1 MDTADHTV
9 VAAGPQA
16 PEPRQEASG
25 SAEPT
30 VPARYRRTVVTNYLY
45 AASLIAVAVGVTP
58 VLVRTLGKTEFGIW
72 VLAGS
77 LALYLE
83 LLEFGFG
90 GATVKK
96 IAELDAIGTRNEL
109 RQATATA
116 FWILAIPGLFALA
129 LGVVIS
135 IFFSSIFDIP
145 PELETAALVLCLL
158 ITFDLALS
166 IPSDTFGGVLIGLQ
180 RYDLLNTTLLT
191 VVLAQAG
198 GWVIVLALGGGLIE
212 LAIVTVAIALLGQA
226 WRFFLAR
233 RLIGGPLLSPRLF
246 KRRLVRPLAGMSIWF
261 SLSEIATVVTI
272 RLDPVVVGIVVG
284 VPEAA
289 VYAVGQK
296 LALACT
302 QLVNPLTDGFFPLSS
317 KLEARGDRARLRG
330 AVLTGTRISLAL
342 AIPIALTVAI
352 LADPAIKAWVGNG
365 YQQAGVVVVLLVANA
380 ALAMLTG
387 VGVRM
392 LMGIG
397 SFRYPSLA
405 LAGEATAN
413 LALSIGLGLKYGIVG
428 VALGSLLSTALV
440 HVVLAM
446 PYIARTFE
454 LSLVSWVGSLLRAH
468 LVPTAAT
475 GALGWAFLS
484 IVGIDGLGPVVGA
497 GVAMMVTYLS
507 LLWLTGLDGG
517 ERAEL
522 LRLARSRRAS
532 HA

>member
-1 MDTADHTV
+1 M
-9 VAAGPQA
+9 
-16 PEPRQEASG
+16 
-25 SAEPT
+25 EPT

-72 VLAGS
+72 ILVGS

-90 GATVKK
+90 GATIKK
-96 IAELDAIGTRNEL
+96 IAQLDAVGSRQEL
-109 RQATATA
+109 RQATATS
-116 FWILAIPGLFALA
+116 FWILAVPGLIALIA
-129 LGVVIS
+129 GIVIS
-135 IFFSSIFDIP
+135 VFFSSIFDIP
-145 PELETAALVLCLL
+145 AELETAALVVCLL
-158 ITFDLALS
+158 ITFDLAIS

-180 RYDLLNTTLLT
+180 RYDLLNTTLLV
-191 VVLAQAG
+191 VVLTQAA

-212 LAIVTVAIALLGQA
+212 LAIVTVVVALLGQVS
-226 WRFFLAR
+226 RFLLAR
-233 RLIGGPLLSPRLF
+233 RLLGGPLLSPRLVQ
-246 KRRLVRPLAGMSIWF
+246 RRLVRPLAGMSVWF
-261 SLSEIATVVTI
+261 SLSEIATVVTLRI
-272 RLDPVVVGIVVG
+272 DPVVVGIIVG

-317 KLEARGDRARLRG
+317 ELDARGDRARLRG
-330 AVLTGTRISLAL
+330 AILTGTRISLAL

-352 LADPAIKAWVGNG
+352 LADPAIEAWVGGG
-365 YQQAGVVVVLLVANA
+365 YEEAGIVVVLLVANA

-387 VGVRM
+387 VGIRM
-392 LMGIG
+392 LMGTG

-405 LAGEATAN
+405 LAAEAAAN
-413 LALSIGLGLKYGIVG
+413 LGLSIGLGLKYGIVG

-454 LSLVSWVGSLLRAH
+454 LSLVGWIASLLRAH
-468 LVPTAAT
+468 LVPGVAT
-475 GALGWAFLS
+475 GLLGWGLLT
-484 IVGIDGLGPVVGA
+484 IGVDGLGPVVGA
-497 GVAMMVTYLS
+497 GLAMMVTYLG
-507 LLWLTGLDGG
+507 LLWVTGLDSG
-517 ERAEL
+517 ERGAL
-522 LRLARSRRAS
+522 LKLARNRRAS

>member
-1 MDTADHTV
+1 MDPAHDTL
-9 VAAGPQA
+9 AAAA
-16 PEPRQEASG
+16 PLDPPGREARTG
-25 SAEPT
+25 GAEPT
-30 VPARYRRTVVTNYLY
+30 VPTRYRRTVITNYLY

-72 VLAGS
+72 ILVGS

-96 IAELDAIGTRNEL
+96 IAQLDAVGTRDEL
-109 RQATATA
+109 RRATATT
-116 FWILAIPGLFALA
+116 FWILAVPGAVALA
-129 LGVVIS
+129 AGIVIS
-135 IFFSSIFDIP
+135 IFFGSIFDIP
-145 PELETAALVLCLL
+145 PELETAALVVCLL
-158 ITFDLALS
+158 ITLDLALS

-180 RYDLLNTTLLT
+180 RYDLLNTTLLV
-191 VVLAQAG
+191 VVLAQAA

-212 LAIVTVAIALLGQA
+212 MAIVTVVIALLGQVA
-226 WRFFLAR
+226 RFLLAR

-246 KRRLVRPLAGMSIWF
+246 QRRLVRPLAGMSVWF

-317 KLEARGDRARLRG
+317 ELDARGDRARLRG

-352 LADPAIKAWVGNG
+352 LADPAIEAWVGTG
-365 YQQAGVVVVLLVANA
+365 YEKAGIVVVLLVANA
-380 ALAMLTG
+380 ALAMLTS
-387 VGVRM
+387 VGIRM
-392 LMGIG
+392 LMGTG

-405 LAGEATAN
+405 LAAEAAAN
-413 LALSIGLGLKYGIVG
+413 LGLSIGLGLKYGIVG

-446 PYIARTFE
+446 PYIARTFD
-454 LSLVSWVGSLLRAH
+454 LSLVRWVASLARAH
-468 LVPTAAT
+468 VIPSAAT
-475 GALGWAFLS
+475 AALGWAFLS
-484 IVGIDGLGPVVGA
+484 SGVDGLGPVVGA
-497 GVAMMVTYLS
+497 GAAMMTAYLS
-507 LLWLTGLDGG
+507 LLLVTGVDAG
-517 ERAEL
+517 ERREL
-522 LRLARSRRAS
+522 IRLARRRGTA